1 MSVDDYLN
9 KTEDEL
15 YALLGTS
22 LLGDTLGAG
31 PSDPDLPRRFGQ
43 EWFHGQLDD
52 LRNRI
57 CGHERLKAA
66 VGTSHSDR
74 VIDSYALCEILG
86 DFGGDPTKAALVA
99 VLVAR
104 IGVGA
109 LCSGH
114 TPLP

>member
-1 MSVDDYLN
+1 MSVDDYLD
-9 KTEDEL
+9 KTDDEI

-22 LLGDTLGAG
+22 LLGGTLGVG
-31 PSDPDLPRRFGQ
+31 PSDPDFPRRFGR
-43 EWFHGQLDD
+43 EWFHGKLDD
-52 LRNRI
+52 LRSRI

-74 VIDSYALCEILG
+74 VIDAYALYEILG
-86 DFGGDPTKAALVA
+86 DFAGDPAKAALVA

-104 IGVGA
+104 IGVGS

>member
-1 MSVDDYLN
+1 MSIDEYLN

-15 YALLGTS
+15 YTLLGAS
-22 LLGDTLGAG
+22 LLGDTLGAA

-43 EWFHGQLDD
+43 EWFNGQLDA
-52 LRNRI
+52 LRSRI
-57 CGHERLKAA
+57 CGHERLKVMA
-66 VGTSHSDR
+66 GTSPSDR
-74 VIDSYALCEILG
+74 VIDAYALCEILG
-86 DFGGDPTKAALVA
+86 NFGGDPTKAALVA